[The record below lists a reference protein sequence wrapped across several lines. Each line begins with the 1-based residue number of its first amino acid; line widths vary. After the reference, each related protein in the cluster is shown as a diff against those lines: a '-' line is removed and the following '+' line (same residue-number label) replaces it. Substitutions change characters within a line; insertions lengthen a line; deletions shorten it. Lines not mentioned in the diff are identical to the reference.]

1 MTGES
6 FIDVDFCQQAK
17 AGQVVAGDVFLSRK
31 IKEEGRIISVL
42 SDGLG
47 SGVKAS
53 VLANLTATMALRY
66 TSAFVD
72 VRQSAKTIMD
82 TLPVCEKRKISY
94 STFTIVDLDE
104 DGKTRVIEH
113 GNPPLV
119 LLRGQTPV
127 PIERA
132 SFTLEAWKDRVI
144 HYSEFDTQLG
154 DRIVYFSDG
163 VSQSGL
169 GRAGLP
175 LGWGQD
181 RVDGF
186 SAANKSSAENE
197 ISSRE
202 LSRRLVAE
210 AADER
215 RSRGEGRHHLRRDL
229 LSAAAPAA
237 GHHRPAVQQG
247 ARRRTGRTGANFQRT
262 ESHLRRHHG
271 EHRFAPAE
279 PAGHDG
285 ADATSF
291 RKFRPPRRWTGVDL
305 VTEGTVTLAKA
316 AEMLERGAAGRCRAQ
331 KPRKRSGGA
340 DAAKRHRGIRRGH
353 AHQRGASGSERAG
366 GTGFA
371 PEHRPQ
377 NRLAA
382 GEPLFQRIARAVHLI
397 FFAAKCASAK
407 SRKLSQSDGST
418 SCWPV

>member
-6 FIDVDFCQQAK
+6 FIDVDFCRQAK

-31 IKEEGRIISVL
+31 IKEEGRIITVL

-47 SGVKAS
+47 SGVKAG

-119 LLRGQTPV
+119 LLRGQSPV

-132 SFTLEAWKDRVI
+132 SLTLETWKDRVI

-154 DRIVYFSDG
+154 DRIVFFSDG

-169 GRAGLP
+169 GRVGLP

-181 RVDGF
+181 RVTDF
-186 SAANKSSAENE
+186 LQRQISTENE

-202 LSRRLVAE
+202 LSRKLVAE
-210 AADER
+210 ALTNDGRAAKDDITCGAIYYRRPRRLLVITGPPFSKER
-215 RSRGEGRHHLRRDL
+215 DGELAELVQTFDGKKAICGGTTAGIVSRLLGRPVTMDL
-229 LSAAAPAA
+229 KNLDPEIPP
-237 GHHRPAVQQG
+237 PAVM
-247 ARRRTGRTGANFQRT
+247 
-262 ESHLRRHHG
+262 E
-271 EHRFAPAE
+271 
-279 PAGHDG
+279 
-285 ADATSF
+285 
-291 RKFRPPRRWTGVDL
+291 GVDL
-305 VTEGTVTLAKA
+305 VTEGTVTLAKVS
-316 AEMLERGAAGRCRAQ
+316 EILERG
-331 KPRKRSGGA
+331 
-340 DAAKRHRGIRRGH
+340 
-353 AHQRGASGSERAG
+353 
-366 GTGFA
+366 
-371 PEHRPQ
+371 
-377 NRLAA
+377 NA
-382 GEPLFQRIARAVHLI
+382 GEPARKNPATDLVSLM
-397 FFAAKCASAK
+397 
-407 SRKLSQSDGST
+407 LQSDIVEFVVGT
-418 SCWPV
+418 RINEAHQDPNIPVELDLRRNIIRKIASLLETRHLKEAQVRFI